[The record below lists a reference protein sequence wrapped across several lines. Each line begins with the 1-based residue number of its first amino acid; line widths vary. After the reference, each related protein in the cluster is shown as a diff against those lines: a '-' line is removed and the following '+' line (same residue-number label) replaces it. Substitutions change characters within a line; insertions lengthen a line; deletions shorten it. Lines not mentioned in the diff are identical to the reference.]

1 MKTLLLNNISDTKK
15 NIKEWKKNGQTIGL
29 VPTMGALHAGHASL
43 IKKAKETCDKVVVS
57 VFVNPIQFG
66 PNEDYD
72 KYPRTIEKDLKICEE
87 LGVNIV
93 FAPSPNEM
101 YGNGVKLSDT
111 ELTFVCPPYNL
122 IDCMCG
128 KSRPG
133 HFDGV
138 ATVVL
143 KLFNIVQPDFAF
155 FGQKDA
161 QQLFILKR
169 MVHDLNL
176 DLTIVPCPI
185 VREKDGLA
193 LSSRNTYLSDEERKT
208 ALTISKS
215 LNQIKILYNQ
225 GIKDTKKLF
234 DAAISILDKSLELEY
249 LEFRNADTF
258 EEVQEINGTTLVAIA
273 AKCGKTRLIDNEI
286 I

>member
-43 IKKAKETCDKVVVS
+43 IKKAKETCNKVVVS

-258 EEVQEINGTTLVAIA
+258 EEVQEINGTTLAAIA